1 MHFLHL
7 IAPVQP
13 RRNAKSAAV
22 ASLAAVDL
30 GLISADPKYVY
41 LAVMQR
47 QNVEVSTMS
56 TAYTNIKDLRS
67 LECFMLPLFSIILP
81 AFHLEHRQLVV
92 FIYTLFS
99 TQANG
104 LLEYAPKGQEKC
116 PLNVCCSK
124 WGCDFI
130 PVTHPLTVQLSYKTN
145 MYRYRFC
152 GTSEEFCG
160 KGCANGCDKVKTP

>member
-7 IAPVQP
+7 IALVQP

-67 LECFMLPLFSIILP
+67 LECLMLPLFSIILS
-81 AFHLEHRQLVV
+81 AFHLEQATSGFYLHSLL
-92 FIYTLFS
+92 YT
-99 TQANG
+99 G
-104 LLEYAPKGQEKC
+104 
-116 PLNVCCSK
+116 
-124 WGCDFI
+124 
-130 PVTHPLTVQLSYKTN
+130 
-145 MYRYRFC
+145 
-152 GTSEEFCG
+152 
-160 KGCANGCDKVKTP
+160 